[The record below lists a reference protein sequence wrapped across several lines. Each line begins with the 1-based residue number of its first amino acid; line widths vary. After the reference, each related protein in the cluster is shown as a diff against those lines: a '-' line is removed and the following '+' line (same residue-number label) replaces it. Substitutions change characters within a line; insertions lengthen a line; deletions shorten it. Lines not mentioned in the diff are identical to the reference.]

1 MDPDLREVKLP
12 YAPDATSMEY
22 AVHGRFLKPPV
33 DGIELTSGVWGCFY
47 MSLGQMVRDMNK
59 EKVNTLMLQF
69 EHDLKEARTARP
81 QGGTHGLDQRAR
93 GRGGG

>member
-1 MDPDLREVKLP
+1 MNPDLREVKLR

-33 DGIELTSGVWGCFY
+33 DGIELTNGVWGCFY

-59 EKVNTLMLQF
+59 AKVTELMLLF
-69 EHDLKEARTARP
+69 EEALKEARTDSMEA
-81 QGGTHGLDQRAR
+81 LEEEEEEEDVDA
-93 GRGGG
+93 